1 MKTYSTSN
9 PIKYGF
15 ILIAMMVAF
24 SSCKTSKKAAKVASN
39 NVEETRDPTGEREI
53 DTSAADKELM
63 NQSKKSELP
72 KSTTESLWGYF
83 DAIANAPSTAS
94 ANSSIKEAM
103 TMFASPM
110 VPVLVA
116 IYYGAD
122 DVDYDEPT
130 TIDKYLNYIKDQK
143 KNVNKINDMKTNDAG
158 KITELE
164 LIKK

>member
-1 MKTYSTSN
+1 M
-9 PIKYGF
+9 F
-15 ILIAMMVAF
+15 VAMIVAF
-24 SSCKTSKKAAKVASN
+24 SSCKTSKKAAKVASTEVN
-39 NVEETRDPTGEREI
+39 ESRDTNVERDI

-63 NQSKKSELP
+63 NQSKKPELP

-83 DAIANAPSTAS
+83 EAIANAPSTNS
-94 ANSSIKEAM
+94 ANSSIKEAL

-110 VPVLVA
+110 VPVLIA
-116 IYYGAD
+116 IYYGPD

-143 KNVNKINDMKTNDAG
+143 KNVNQINDMTTNGAG

>member
-1 MKTYSTSN
+1 MMA
-9 PIKYGF
+9 
-15 ILIAMMVAF
+15 LMVAF

-39 NVEETRDPTGEREI
+39 TMEDTSPAEEREI
-53 DTSAADKELM
+53 DTSDADKALM
-63 NQSKKSELP
+63 NQSKKPELP

-83 DAIANAPSTAS
+83 EAIANAPSTTS
-94 ANSSIKEAM
+94 ANNSIREAL
-103 TMFASPM
+103 TMFASPV
-110 VPVLVA
+110 VPVLIA
-116 IYYGAD
+116 IYYGPD

-143 KNVNKINDMKTNDAG
+143 KNANKINDMTLNDAG

>member
-1 MKTYSTSN
+1 MTFS
-9 PIKYGF
+9 PIKYSVM
-15 ILIAMMVAF
+15 IIAMMMAF
-24 SSCKTSKKAAKVASN
+24 SSCKTSKKAAKVASTE
-39 NVEETRDPTGEREI
+39 VEDNTESTLERDI

-63 NQSKKSELP
+63 NQSRKPELP
-72 KSTTESLWGYF
+72 KTTTESLWGYF

-103 TMFASPM
+103 TMFASPI
-110 VPVLVA
+110 VPVLIA
-116 IYYGAD
+116 IYYGPD

-130 TIDKYLNYIKDQK
+130 TIDKYLNYIKDQR
-143 KNVNKINDMKTNDAG
+143 KNVNKINDMKTNDSG

>member
-1 MKTYSTSN
+1 M
-9 PIKYGF
+9 F
-15 ILIAMMVAF
+15 VAMIVAF
-24 SSCKTSKKAAKVASN
+24 SSCKTSKKAAKVASTEVN
-39 NVEETRDPTGEREI
+39 ENSDTNVEREI

-63 NQSKKSELP
+63 NQSKKPELP

-83 DAIANAPSTAS
+83 EAIANAPSTTS
-94 ANSSIKEAM
+94 ANSSIKEAL

-110 VPVLVA
+110 APVLIA
-116 IYYGAD
+116 IYYGPD

-143 KNVNKINDMKTNDAG
+143 KNVNQINDMTTNGAG